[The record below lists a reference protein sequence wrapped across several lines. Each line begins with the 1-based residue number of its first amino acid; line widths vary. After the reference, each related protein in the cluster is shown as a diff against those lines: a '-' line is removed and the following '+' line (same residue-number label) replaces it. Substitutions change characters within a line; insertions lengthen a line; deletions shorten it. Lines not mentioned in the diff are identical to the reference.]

1 MHWEFATSA
10 GGSVMRADFYHGPT
24 VEEAAYRVGH
34 DFPGKIPAL
43 ARLLAKNPG
52 TLGNQLNPNTE
63 THALTLVTAVAMTL
77 VSDDPRILE
86 AFAGTCGY
94 GVFRLPEG
102 VASDEALLDLV
113 LNSQQEAGE
122 FGRLLRESLQD
133 GSVSR
138 REIQQMDVQ
147 CRRVV
152 AAFHALLMRVEG
164 LSSDR
169 RR

>member
-1 MHWEFATSA
+1 MGENL
-10 GGSVMRADFYHGPT
+10 YHGPT

-34 DFPGKIPAL
+34 DFPGKVPAL

-63 THALTLVTAVAMTL
+63 AHALTLVTAVAMTL
-77 VSDDPRILE
+77 VSGDPRILE

-102 VASDEALLDLV
+102 LASDEALLDMV
-113 LNSQQEAGE
+113 LNSQVEAGE
-122 FGRLLRESLQD
+122 FGRLMREALKD
-133 GSVSR
+133 GDVSR
-138 REIQQMDVQ
+138 RELKEMDVQ

-152 AAFHALLMRVEG
+152 AAFHALLRRVESMVG
-164 LSSDR
+164 DGR
-169 RR
+169 R